1 MSSRVPPRLNINPP
15 LVNSA
20 NPWATSLDDLKA
32 LYECPHTGAVTTRTS
47 LCTGFAHDPSRHQFT
62 LFDAATHKSEQD
74 RTKLSG
80 HENAS
85 LNTLGYSPIT
95 LESYLEFI
103 RTIATT
109 SPSARPDKGFLVS
122 VTGSPNDV
130 VDCYKLIA
138 GAQAQVPFPLA
149 MEINLSCPNIPGKPP
164 PAYDG
169 ASLSQYLAEL
179 QRATASSGLD
189 LPRIPYGL
197 KTPPYTH
204 SSEYNELISA
214 LEVSAAGASMG
225 VCPVSFI
232 TATNT
237 LGSCLVLADPEA
249 AQPSSSP
256 SSASAS
262 AAGRPAL
269 PDAGIGG
276 MAGAPLHPLAL
287 GNVRTIRRMLDERA
301 AALGHIQVVG
311 VGGVLDAAGFRRMR
325 AVGAEFVGVGTG
337 LGIKGLGIFEEITRG
352 L

>member
-1 MSSRVPPRLNINPP
+1 MTSNNPPRLDISPP

-20 NPWATSLDDLKA
+20 NPWATSLEDLKA

-47 LCTGFAHDPSRHQFT
+47 LYTGFAHDPSKHQFT
-62 LFDAATHKSEQD
+62 LFDAATHRSEQD
-74 RTKLSG
+74 RDKLSG

-95 LESYLEFI
+95 LESYLDFI

-109 SPSARPDKGFLVS
+109 SPSVRPGKGFLVS
-122 VTGSPNDV
+122 VTGSPGDV
-130 VDCYKLIA
+130 AECYKLIA
-138 GAQAQVPFPLA
+138 GTQAQVPFPLA

-169 ASLSQYLAEL
+169 ASLSHYLVEL
-179 QRATASSGLD
+179 QRATSSAGPD

-204 SSEYNELISA
+204 STEYHELVSA
-214 LEVSAAGASMG
+214 LGVSAASAPGG

-249 AQPSSSP
+249 AQSSTSSP
-256 SSASAS
+256 ASAVAS
-262 AAGRPAL
+262 DEPAL

-301 AALGHIQVVG
+301 ATLGHIQVVG

-337 LGIKGLGIFEEITRG
+337 LGIKGVGIFGEIIKG